1 MLLLLSER
9 LNCVLSDDLI
19 DHEWPIIVNWNT
31 VRSLT
36 EKYILFCMCYIVSQ
50 VHTCIQWSG

>member
-19 DHEWPIIVNWNT
+19 DHEWPIIVN
-31 VRSLT
+31 
-36 EKYILFCMCYIVSQ
+36 
-50 VHTCIQWSG
+50 